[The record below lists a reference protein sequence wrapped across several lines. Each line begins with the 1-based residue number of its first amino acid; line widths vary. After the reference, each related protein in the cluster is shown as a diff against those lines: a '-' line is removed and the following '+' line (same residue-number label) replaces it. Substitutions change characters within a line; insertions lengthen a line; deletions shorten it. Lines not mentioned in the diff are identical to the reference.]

1 MIAPERFLRIQ
12 KMLASRQPDL
22 TVVMD
27 NVNKP
32 HNLSA
37 IIRSCDAVGIHDLY
51 AVSSKKSIHT
61 TQNAAAGAGHWTNL
75 HLCKDIGALC
85 RKLGMEGMQVLA
97 ATNTE
102 ESRDFRTIDF
112 TLPTAIVLGAEW
124 EGVSAEAIHAAD
136 MAITIPMYGMV
147 ESLNVSVAA
156 ALILFEAE
164 RQRSLKGMYRTRRLE
179 ESLYRKLLFELSY
192 PRLSRQLREK
202 GGAYPELDEDGGIV
216 LEEMEQENRP
226 SPSASSI

>member
-1 MIAPERFLRIQ
+1 
-12 KMLASRQPDL
+12 MLCARQPDL

-51 AVSSKKSIHT
+51 AVSSKKSIYT
-61 TQNAAAGAGHWTNL
+61 TQNAAAGAGRWTNL
-75 HLCKDIGALC
+75 HLSKDIGTLSG
-85 RKLGMEGMQVLA
+85 KLKLEGKQVLV
-97 ATNTE
+97 ATNTDG
-102 ESRDFRTIDF
+102 SRDFRKIDF

-124 EGVSAEAIHAAD
+124 EGVSPEAIEAAD
-136 MAITIPMYGMV
+136 MAITIPMHGMV

-164 RQRSLKGMYRTRRLE
+164 RQRTLKGMYLTRRLE
-179 ESLYRKLLFELSY
+179 EERYRKMLFELSY

-202 GGAYPELDEDGGIV
+202 GAGYPLLDEDGGIGV
-216 LEEMEQENRP
+216 EEMEQENRP

>member
-1 MIAPERFLRIQ
+1 
-12 KMLASRQPDL
+12 MLASRQPDL

-37 IIRSCDAVGIHDLY
+37 IIRSCEAVGIHDLY
-51 AVSSKKSIHT
+51 GVSTKKSIYT
-61 TQNAAAGAGHWTNL
+61 TQNAAAGAGRWTNL
-75 HLCKDIGALC
+75 HLSKDIGRLC
-85 RKLGMEGMQVLA
+85 SNLSQEGMQVLV

-124 EGVSAEAIHAAD
+124 EGVSAEAIRAAD
-136 MAITIPMYGMV
+136 TAITIPMYGMV

-164 RQRSLKGMYRTRRLE
+164 RQRSLKGMYRTQRLE
-179 ESLYRKLLFELSY
+179 ESHYRKLLFELSY

-202 GGAYPELDEDGGIV
+202 GAAYPELNDNGAIV
-216 LEEMEQENRP
+216 LEEMEQENLP
-226 SPSASSI
+226 SPSSSSI